1 MKKHKGVLR
10 KKSVF
15 LLMTAAVFISL
26 TAEFGTIQSQAAVL
40 HNPRRDLNGTV
51 TYDCVYFG
59 NYPQSDVTGNTS
71 EPIKWRVLSVTGND
85 VFLVADKNLEVNQY
99 HDTYLPPYKAEPY
112 VLWEECTLRSWLNGY
127 GSSANY
133 SKKDYTTD
141 NFMDRA
147 FSSAEQQAILTTNLS
162 NQDNPAYGTEGGNNT
177 SDKIFLLS
185 YEDITNPSYGFAEDL
200 EADKARERQ
209 NTAYVAAGGMLQS
222 GYMEAE
228 GCTDEWYLRS
238 PGASRPFA
246 VNISMDGSVNI
257 KGNFKS
263 SIRDRVCPALH
274 LNLQYLTCYTYAGT
288 VSCANIRPVKYYT
301 VKYVLNGG
309 TNGENPTTYS
319 EYAAKNIS
327 LKAPKR
333 AGYSF
338 AGWYTEKTYKNKVT
352 AIKVS
357 QKKNITLYAKWT
369 KVKKPSKTVIKSAVN
384 KKGGRVRLSFQ
395 KVKGANGYEIQYS
408 TNQKFKKSVT
418 NLTVKGTTKTLN
430 SLKKSKIY
438 YIRVRAY
445 KTDSVGK
452 KIYGSYSNVKKVKVK
467 K

>member
-1 MKKHKGVLR
+1 MKKPKEILR
-10 KKSVF
+10 KKSLF

-26 TAEFGTIQSQAAVL
+26 MAEFGTIQSQAAVL

-85 VFLVADKNLEVNQY
+85 AFLVADKNLEVNQY
-99 HDTYLPPYKAEPY
+99 HDTYLPSYKAEPY
-112 VLWEECTLRSWLNGY
+112 VLWEDCTLRSWLNGY

-133 SKKDYTTD
+133 SKRDYTTD

-147 FSSAEQQAILTTNLS
+147 FSNAEQQAILTTNLS

-222 GYMEAE
+222 GYMEAA

-246 VNISMDGSVNI
+246 VNISMDGRVKI

-263 SIRDRVCPALH
+263 SIRDGVCPALH
-274 LNLQYLTCYTYAGT
+274 LNLQYSTCYTYAGT

-309 TNGENPTTYS
+309 INGENPTTYC
-319 EYAAKNIS
+319 EYAAKDIN

-338 AGWYTEKTYKNKVT
+338 SGWYTEKTYKNKVT

-357 QKKNITLYAKWT
+357 RHKNITLYAKWT
-369 KVKKPSKTVIKSAVN
+369 KVKKPGKIRIKSAAN
-384 KKGGRVRLSFQ
+384 KKSGKVSLSFQ
-395 KVKGANGYEIQYS
+395 KVKGADGYEIQYS
-408 TNQKFKKSVT
+408 TNKKFKKAVKK
-418 NLTVKGTTKTLN
+418 LTVKGTTKTLN
-430 SLKKSKIY
+430 LLKKSKTY

-445 KTDSVGK
+445 KTDSAGK
-452 KIYGSYSNVKKVKVK
+452 KVYGSYSDIKKVKVK